1 MLYARTQRFY
11 NKEEPEGDDIIDVL
25 FEHSNNTFI
34 ATFVGANNG
43 LKQLR
48 VGLEYDGN
56 GNLETFKFT
65 WVFKP

>member
-48 VGLEYDGN
+48 VTLLYDGD
-56 GNLETFKFT
+56 GNLETF
-65 WVFKP
+65 